1 MVKDA
6 VACRFDEGGIGI
18 ASGKGNLTMRILGLL
33 FLSVMMAGAQKA
45 PQTRMDN
52 VVETLHGVK
61 VVDPYRWLENQEAPE
76 TREWLAAQEKYAQ
89 AWISKAPRRAAL
101 DQRLSEL
108 MKVESVSFPNVRGN
122 RFFYTRRG
130 AEQSQPVL
138 YVREGLNGSE
148 RKLVDPNGLGGS
160 VSVTLLGIS
169 PDGSVI
175 AYGLRKGG
183 EDETEVQLFDVASG
197 KDVGG
202 KLERGRYMGVEI
214 SADNRT
220 LYLSK
225 FEDKGPRVY
234 RYREGAA
241 METLFGEGYTPT
253 NIVGIDLSPGGKWLL
268 LTVMTGSAGSKDEI
282 YLMETATKKIVTV
295 NKDINA
301 RFRGSFAGEGTI
313 VFTTDWKAPKQ
324 RVISIA
330 TSDPALEK
338 AREIAPEAAS
348 QLEGASLVGGLVAL
362 QYLENVQSKVKL
374 VDLNGKFVREM
385 AAPGLGTATNLF
397 GEWSN
402 DTAFLSYSSFYQ
414 PSTIYSYSVGK
425 GTQAEFAR
433 ERVPVEKVEV
443 KVEQVWFTS
452 KDGTK
457 VPMFLAHRKDR
468 KLDGNNPTLLTGYG
482 GFQVTMT
489 PGFSALSAWWIEHGG
504 VIALPNLRGGSEFGE
519 AWHEGGMLGKKQNTF
534 DDFIGAA
541 EWLIAKKYTRP
552 EKLAIR
558 GGSNGGLLVGAAMT
572 QRPELFGVVSC
583 AVPLLDMVRYHLF
596 KVARFWVPE
605 YGSAEDAGQLQTILG
620 YSPYQKVKDGVKYPA
635 TILITG
641 DADTRVD
648 PLHARKMAARLQ
660 KATGS
665 GRPVILHYDTEGGHS
680 QGLPLGKRVKNLG
693 DELAFLTQQLGWN
706 Q

>member
-1 MVKDA
+1 
-6 VACRFDEGGIGI
+6 
-18 ASGKGNLTMRILGLL
+18 MRILGLL
-33 FLSVMMAGAQKA
+33 FLTVMMAGAQKA

-76 TREWLAAQEKYAQ
+76 TREWLAAQERYAQ

-138 YVREGLNGSE
+138 YVREGLSGSE
-148 RKLVDPNGLGGS
+148 RALVDPNGLGGS

-183 EDETEVQLFDVASG
+183 EDETEVQLLDVTSG
-197 KDVGG
+197 KDVGA
-202 KLERGRYMGVEI
+202 KLARGRYMGVEI
-214 SADNRT
+214 GADNRT

-225 FEDKGPRVY
+225 FDEKGPRVY
-234 RYREGAA
+234 RYREGSA

-253 NIVGIDLSPGGKWLL
+253 NIVGIDLAPGGKWLL

-282 YLMETATKKIVTV
+282 YLLETATKQIVTV

-313 VFTTDWKAPKQ
+313 VFTTDWKAPRQ

-330 TSDPALEK
+330 TGDPSLER

-374 VDLNGKFVREM
+374 VDLNGKLVREM

-397 GEWSN
+397 GEWGN

-414 PSTIYSYSVGK
+414 PSTIYSYAVSK

-433 ERVPVEKVEV
+433 ERVPVEKVDV
-443 KVEQVWFTS
+443 KVEQVWFPS

-482 GFQVTMT
+482 GFQLTMT
-489 PGFSALSAWWIEHGG
+489 PGFSALYAWWIEHGG
-504 VIALPNLRGGSEFGE
+504 VVALPNLRGGSEFGE

-665 GRPVILHYDTEGGHS
+665 GKPVILHYDTEGGHS